1 MRWPVCASKPCISH
15 PVGCTRTHAHPGHMV
30 QMPSLQ
36 QRLIETPYFDKPL
49 KAVTSVAVT
58 NWKRQKEELIRSDF
72 LSYKSGV
79 MTRHTQVWA
88 AHVFSEHQLCS
99 LNGWCWELMTSRH
112 IKLCRVLYQN
122 WKRLQIGGWITGS
135 CIRNPS
141 PPPSLSLILL
151 IFSSICSQCYVE
163 WGFWPKQCR
172 ASLFHCTYC
181 ILIAFVHIFPLW
193 AHTLRNTAGVRCWC
207 CTSVCILLCI
217 TGTKGLLVYV
227 SVRDLYFLLSWFNSD
242 HRIIS
247 ICRLKQLWFAVPA
260 EIGRWLTHE
269 QSAIY
274 EDV

>member
-1 MRWPVCASKPCISH
+1 MWGLLDAPPLLLGRGFISQTQAGYTLVFVPTQQRPDIPHNYTDVMRWPVCASKPCISH

-135 CIRNPS
+135 CIRNP
-141 PPPSLSLILL
+141 PPPPIIINTSHFQLHLQPVLCRVGLLAQTMPGFIVSLHILH
-151 IFSSICSQCYVE
+151 FDSICT
-163 WGFWPKQCR
+163 
-172 ASLFHCTYC
+172 H
-181 ILIAFVHIFPLW
+181 FPRLSS
-193 AHTLRNTAGVRCWC
+193 HTPQHCWC
-207 CTSVCILLCI
+207 
-217 TGTKGLLVYV
+217 
-227 SVRDLYFLLSWFNSD
+227 
-242 HRIIS
+242 
-247 ICRLKQLWFAVPA
+247 
-260 EIGRWLTHE
+260 
-269 QSAIY
+269 
-274 EDV
+274 